1 MTDKTRKE
9 LESRAKSRE
18 ESRRQERRKKQRES
32 MPDYASIANEEEAE
46 LMNLNPNNEI
56 IYTEIEATYKQSLL
70 RKKT

>member
-1 MTDKTRKE
+1 
-9 LESRAKSRE
+9 
-18 ESRRQERRKKQRES
+18 